1 MKYTIKDSGARETFT
16 SGSVRDSQEMKG
28 RFDLLPFSSLE
39 RIAIHTE
46 LGAKK
51 YGDRNWEKGQ
61 PVRRFINSAL
71 RHIIKYAMGFRD
83 EDHLAACCWNV
94 MAAMWT
100 MEQVLQGKLP
110 PELGE
115 GYYDDIGSHR
125 GKQLRAE
132 EQDVTTQDHQEGKEA
147 RSNRDAK
154 TGIDLCGDRACDGCD
169 KTGCLFV
176 CGEGVQEPDE
186 GGQCSS

>member
-1 MKYTIKDSGARETFT
+1 MSYEIKDSGGRETFT

-28 RFDLLPFSSLE
+28 RYDLLPFSSLE

-51 YGDRNWEKGQ
+51 YGERNWEKGQ
-61 PVRRFINSAL
+61 PVKRYINSAL
-71 RHIIKYAMGFRD
+71 RHIIKYAMGYRD

-100 MEQVLQGKLP
+100 TDEISLNNLP
-110 PELGE
+110 AELGE
-115 GYYDDIGSHR
+115 GYDAIRSHWGSE
-125 GKQLRAE
+125 LRAE
-132 EQDVTTQDHQEGKEA
+132 EQNVTAQDNQEGEEA
-147 RSNRDAK
+147 RGNRDAK
-154 TGIDLCGDRACDGCD
+154 TGDDICRDWACDGCD
-169 KTGCLFV
+169 KTSC
-176 CGEGVQEPDE
+176 VQLCRERIQKLDE